1 MELFLDLDKDIS
13 DLFRVI
19 KEYWLDLLIVT
30 ILFTITLKIFT
41 QGSAIS
47 SYSYTFLYW

>member
-30 ILFTITLKIFT
+30 QKIFT
-41 QGSAIS
+41 QGSEIN
-47 SYSYTFLYW
+47 SYSSISL